1 MRYYS
6 WHIGDYASAT
16 AHLSNEEDLCYRR
29 LLDLYYDTEQ
39 PIPAATRQVARK
51 VRCRV
56 DTVERVLQE
65 FFVTT
70 ESGYRHA
77 RADEELAKMR
87 KRSEV
92 SRSNG
97 VRGGRPRSQEKPTGF
112 PAGSQQDA
120 ASIPEETQT
129 KATHIPIYP
138 VTHTSSTSS
147 GSVAANTKR
156 TTVRPDGVS
165 DQVWADFVAHRK
177 AKRSTI
183 TATVIGSI
191 EREAKLAGWTL
202 EQALGECVARGWQG
216 FKAEWVKGKTTTR
229 TFAEVEYR
237 DGDL

>member
-39 PIPAATRQVARK
+39 PIPAATRQVSRK

-65 FFVTT
+65 FFMNT

-77 RADEELAKMR
+77 RADEELAKMQ

-97 VRGGRPRSQEKPTGF
+97 VKGGRPRSQGKPTGF

-138 VTHTSSTSS
+138 IPNSSTKETE
-147 GSVAANTKR
+147 SVLTTKR
-156 TTVRPDGVS
+156 TSVRPDGVS
-165 DQVWADFVAHRK
+165 DRVWADFVAHRK
-177 AKRSTI
+177 AKRATV
-183 TATVIGSI
+183 TATVIAAI
-191 EREAKLAGWTL
+191 EKEAKLAGWTV
-202 EQALGECVARGWQG
+202 EQALVEMVSRGWQG

-229 TFAEVEYR
+229 AFAEAEYR
-237 DGDL
+237 DGNL

>member
-39 PIPAATRQVARK
+39 PIPAATRQVSRK

-65 FFVTT
+65 FFVSTD
-70 ESGYRHA
+70 SGYRHV
-77 RADEELAKMR
+77 RADEELDKMK

-92 SRSNG
+92 SRANG
-97 VRGGRPRSQEKPTGF
+97 VRGGRPRSQAKPTGF

-120 ASIPEETQT
+120 ASIPEVTQT

-138 VTHTSSTSS
+138 IPNSNTTGSE
-147 GSVAANTKR
+147 SVATNTRR
-156 TTVRPDGVS
+156 TAVRPDGVS
-165 DQVWADFVAHRK
+165 DRVWADFVAHRK
-177 AKRSTI
+177 AKRATV
-183 TATVIGSI
+183 TATVIESI

-202 EQALGECVARGWQG
+202 EQALTECVARGWQG
-216 FKAEWVKGKTTTR
+216 FKAEWVKGKATR